1 MKITWKPDFSVGVEA
16 IDKQHMELIEIANEL
31 NNHDSVVEL
40 DSVIG
45 KVRKYIQTHFEFEE
59 MLMAKYA
66 YPKKKQ
72 HVVQHDV
79 LRVSYDAFVK
89 GSKSQ
94 EDVKRIRTLIFQ
106 WFVNHV
112 IEDKHDMDL
121 GKFLNSLRVSIKSQ
135 SLA

>member
-1 MKITWKPDFSVGVEA
+1 MKISWKPEFSVGVDA
-16 IDKQHMELIEIANEL
+16 IDRQHMELIEIANEL

-45 KVRKYIQTHFEFEE
+45 KVRHYIQTHFEYEE
-59 MLMAKYA
+59 MLMAKYS
-66 YPKKKQ
+66 YPKIKQ

-89 GSKSQ
+89 GSKNQ

-106 WFVNHV
+106 RFVNHV

-121 GKFLNSLRVSIKSQ
+121 GKFLNSLRVSVKS
-135 SLA
+135 